1 MDRRKALRS
10 LVAGAAAV
18 PLGGITADAGR
29 RAPRPGSGYVPATGD
44 AAKPPKQKMVLV
56 GAGSAMFT
64 QGIIIDFIRQQP
76 EGDWEIALVD
86 INPVILEAT
95 EKMVRRYMKAAD
107 RPAKIT
113 AAVDRRDVL
122 DGATIIICTIG
133 VGGRRAW
140 EQDVFVPREFGI
152 FQPVGDSVGPGGVSR
167 SMRMIPPMIDIAT
180 DCDRMCPNARFINY
194 ANPMTAVVRALWRKT
209 NVRALGL
216 CHGTGDTLH
225 WLARFAGV
233 PEDGITA
240 RWAGVNHLTWI
251 LEARSEGRDLWPL
264 VRTRLAE
271 RRARGIDKTS
281 WANAFGREKNP
292 EMLTYPFSWELFDQF
307 GAFPAPMDRHVTE
320 FFPER
325 FPGGR
330 YYGSTLGVDAYS
342 FEKTIE
348 VGDKIYDETI
358 TMAKQGGPVDK
369 EKLLSTGGEHEQALD
384 ILDSFFYDRRKW
396 YAANVPNDG
405 IVTNLPPDVIL
416 EVPAV
421 ATQEGMVAPTMG
433 DIPIPIA
440 SVLLRRLAAAEATV
454 DAALTGNR
462 KTMTEALILDG
473 GVTDYSTAVK
483 LTEALLKAQAQHLSR
498 FSY

>member
-1 MDRRKALRS
+1 MDRRTAVKS
-10 LVAGAAAV
+10 LAMAAAAA
-18 PLGGITADAGR
+18 PLAGR
-29 RAPRPGSGYVPATGD
+29 SARAASQVPVPGSGYVPATGD
-44 AAKPPKQKMVLV
+44 PSKPPKQKMVLV

-64 QGIIIDFIRQQP
+64 QGIIIDWIRQQP

-95 EKMVRRYMKAAD
+95 DKMVRRYMEAAD
-107 RPAKIT
+107 KPAKIT

-133 VGGRRAW
+133 VGSRRAW

-167 SMRMIPPMIDIAT
+167 AMRMIPPMIDIAT

-209 NVRALGL
+209 DVRAVGL
-216 CHGTGDTLH
+216 CHGTGDTLR

-233 PEDGITA
+233 PEDSITA
-240 RWAGVNHLTWI
+240 SWAGLNHLTWI
-251 LEARSEGRDLWPL
+251 LECRSEGRDLWPL
-264 VRTRLAE
+264 VRARLAE
-271 RRARGIDKTS
+271 RRGRGVDRTS
-281 WANAFGREKNP
+281 WANAFGQEKNP
-292 EMLTYPFSWELFDQF
+292 DMLTYPFSWELFDEF

-320 FFPER
+320 FFFDR
-325 FPGGR
+325 FRGGQ

-348 VGDKIYDETI
+348 VGDRIYDETI
-358 TMAKQGGPVDK
+358 TMARQTGPVDK
-369 EKLLSTGGEHEQALD
+369 EKLLGTGGEHEQALD

-405 IVTNLPPDVIL
+405 IVANLPPDVVL

-421 ATQEGMVAPTMG
+421 ATQDGMVAPSLG
-433 DIPIPIA
+433 EIPIPIA
-440 SVLLRRLAAAEATV
+440 SVLLRRIGAVEATV

-473 GVTDYSTAVK
+473 GVADYPTAEK
-483 LTEALLKAQAQHLSR
+483 LTEALLRAQAEHLPQ
-498 FSY
+498 FG

>member
-1 MDRRKALRS
+1 
-10 LVAGAAAV
+10 
-18 PLGGITADAGR
+18 
-29 RAPRPGSGYVPATGD
+29 
-44 AAKPPKQKMVLV
+44 
-56 GAGSAMFT
+56 
-64 QGIIIDFIRQQP
+64 
-76 EGDWEIALVD
+76 
-86 INPVILEAT
+86 
-95 EKMVRRYMKAAD
+95 
-107 RPAKIT
+107 
-113 AAVDRRDVL
+113 
-122 DGATIIICTIG
+122 
-133 VGGRRAW
+133 
-140 EQDVFVPREFGI
+140 
-152 FQPVGDSVGPGGVSR
+152 
-167 SMRMIPPMIDIAT
+167 
-180 DCDRMCPNARFINY
+180 
-194 ANPMTAVVRALWRKT
+194 
-209 NVRALGL
+209 
-216 CHGTGDTLH
+216 
-225 WLARFAGV
+225 
-233 PEDGITA
+233 
-240 RWAGVNHLTWI
+240 
-251 LEARSEGRDLWPL
+251 
-264 VRTRLAE
+264 
-271 RRARGIDKTS
+271 
-281 WANAFGREKNP
+281 
-292 EMLTYPFSWELFDQF
+292 
-307 GAFPAPMDRHVTE
+307 MDRHVTE

-396 YAANVPNDG
+396 YAANIPNDG

>member
-1 MDRRKALRS
+1 MDRRSALRN
-10 LVAGAAAV
+10 LAMAAAAA
-18 PLGGITADAGR
+18 PLAGR
-29 RAPRPGSGYVPATGD
+29 AARAGSGNPVPGSGYVPVTGD
-44 AAKPPKQKMVLV
+44 PAKPPKQKMILV

-64 QGIIIDFIRQQP
+64 QGLVIDWIKQRP
-76 EGDWEIALVD
+76 EGEWEIALVD

-95 EKMVRRYMKAAD
+95 DKMVRRYMEAAD
-107 RPAKIT
+107 KPAKIT

-133 VGGRRAW
+133 VGSRRAW

-167 SMRMIPPMIDIAT
+167 AMRMIPPMIDIAT

-194 ANPMTAVVRALWRKT
+194 ANPMTAVIRALWRKT
-209 NVRALGL
+209 NVRPLGL
-216 CHGTGDTLH
+216 CHGTVDTLR

-233 PEDGITA
+233 PEEGITGS
-240 RWAGVNHLTWI
+240 WAGLNHLTWI

-271 RRARGIDKTS
+271 RRARGIDETS
-281 WANAFGREKNP
+281 WADAFGQEKNP
-292 EMLTYPFSWELFDQF
+292 GMLTHPFSWELFDEF

-320 FFPER
+320 FFLER
-325 FPGGR
+325 FPGGK

-348 VGDKIYDETI
+348 VGDRIYEETLN
-358 TMAKQGGPVDK
+358 MAKHPGPIDK
-369 EKLLSTGGEHEQALD
+369 EKLLSTGGEHEQALA

-396 YAANVPNDG
+396 YSANVPNDG
-405 IVTNLPPDVIL
+405 IVTNLPPDVVL

-421 ATQEGMVAPTMG
+421 ATQEGMVAPTLG
-433 DIPIPIA
+433 EVPVPIA
-440 SVLLRRLAAAEATV
+440 SVLLRRIAAVEATV
-454 DAALTGNR
+454 EAALTGDR
-462 KTMTEALILDG
+462 KLMAEALILDG
-473 GVTDYSTAVK
+473 GVSDYATAEK
-483 LTEALLKAQAQHLSR
+483 LTEALLKAQAEHLPQ
-498 FSY
+498 FS